1 MAKLNIRRLLDKAKK
16 NRNSQKTKNNL
27 QLLTQQGGITPQASA
42 MKLVTKRS
50 QLDRYIDSL
59 LFG

>member
-1 MAKLNIRRLLDKAKK
+1 MPGQHIRQLLDKAKK
-16 NRNSQKTKNNL
+16 NKKSQKTKANL
-27 QLLTQQGGITPQASA
+27 QLLTQTGGITPQASA
-42 MKLVTKRS
+42 MKLVTKRN